1 MESDIPYVA
10 KYFDGVIIYSSAMGL
25 TPAELADVKDL
36 SYRKGI
42 QVAMTEC
49 LILWKR
55 HDPVTATHKALL
67 ELLLKLRKEEIAD
80 QICQHLTK
88 CEYTIIIMPRCAC
101 ASEVC
106 GSVCGSVCVCVCVC
120 VRACVRA
127 CVCV

>member
-1 MESDIPYVA
+1 MGSDIPYVA

-25 TPAELADVKDL
+25 TPSELADVKDL

-67 ELLLKLRKEEIAD
+67 ELLLKLSKEEIAD

-88 CEYTIIIMPRCAC
+88 CEYTIIHDNVHNSIMFLQ
-101 ASEVC
+101 VNHLHLLQ
-106 GSVCGSVCVCVCVC
+106 
-120 VRACVRA
+120 
-127 CVCV
+127 

>member
-55 HDPVTATHKALL
+55 HDPVTATHKVLL
-67 ELLLKLRKEEIAD
+67 ELLLKLRKEEVAD

-88 CEYTIIIMPRCAC
+88 CEYTIIIMPRCAY
-101 ASEVC
+101 AQARYV
-106 GSVCGSVCVCVCVC
+106 VVCVCVCVC
-120 VRACVRA
+120 VRACV
-127 CVCV
+127 CGLFQLLKDQ